1 MSYAKKLSP
10 ARGGLLGKRWFILL
24 IIIGIIASA
33 VGLYYFGTVS
43 LDFLFSN
50 ESIITITAIVM
61 IAFVTKIIYDSHFI
75 DYYLETDF
83 NNEIKLGKKK
93 GEFSFNLEG
102 KNFYGVD
109 CGSTK
114 LILLQG
120 TVANHEKKVLTPSM
134 SGGRIFSL
142 QSLKGQK
149 LNRLILRGVPI
160 TNLNT
165 IITLGWLG
173 FEDIEKNLHSP
184 TVTNLKNMITSPD
197 WTGVIWVAPYVPDD
211 IYKQFLFNEKSLAEI
226 ETTYEGKTDTILRDF
241 NARIDDLK
249 SYYLHVGSE
258 VFHQSAEIIKTTIQ
272 SYELAAILVNYMLS
286 KHPSE
291 VQDTIQALNLEAKID
306 TLPNVIEKELRKWE
320 QMKEQLV
327 RFGKVFGLQP
337 QEVEEKV
344 SALSKLVSSAQQK
357 IKAVTGKPAPKPIE
371 EQAVAQ

>member
-1 MSYAKKLSP
+1 MSYAEKLSP
-10 ARGGLLGKRWFILL
+10 ARGGLLGRRWFLFLILV
-24 IIIGIIASA
+24 GIIASGI
-33 VGLYYFGTVS
+33 GLYYFGTVS
-43 LDFLFSN
+43 LGFLFSN
-50 ESIITITAIVM
+50 ESIVTITATVI
-61 IAFVTKIIYDSHFI
+61 IAFIAKIIYDSHFT

-114 LILLQG
+114 IILVQG

-134 SGGRIFSL
+134 GGGRVFSL

-149 LNRLILRGVPI
+149 LNRLVLRGVPI
-160 TNLNT
+160 TNVNT

-173 FEDIEKNLHSP
+173 FEDIEKGTYSV
-184 TVTNLKNMITSPD
+184 TVSNLKKLITSPD
-197 WTGVIWVAPYVPDD
+197 WARVIWVAPYVPDD

-226 ETTYEGKTDTILRDF
+226 ETTYEGKLDNILREW
-241 NARIDDLK
+241 NARIDTLK

-258 VFHQSAEIIKTTIQ
+258 VFHENIEIIKTTIQ
-272 SYELAAILVNYMLS
+272 SYELAAVLVNYMLS

-306 TLPNVIEKELRKWE
+306 SLPNVIERELRKFE
-320 QMKEQLV
+320 QMKDQLV
-327 RFGKVFGLQP
+327 RFGKVVGLQP

-344 SALSKLVSSAQQK
+344 SVLRQALSGLEQK
-357 IKAVTGKPAPKPIE
+357 IRPPAGKPAPRPAE
-371 EQAVAQ
+371 EQVAQ